1 MNAKSQQTLAAE
13 KKLRE
18 ILDEIFY
25 STSSL
30 THALV
35 KAFRNG
41 MPGENGTQAHEMIR
55 DAVRK
60 SQEAYTAAIAQPENK
75 VATRPEVNL

>member
-1 MNAKSQQTLAAE
+1 MKSQQTLAAE
-13 KKLRE
+13 KKLKE

-25 STSSL
+25 STTSL

-35 KAFRNG
+35 KAYRNG
-41 MPGENGTQAHEMIR
+41 MPPESGITAHEMVR

-60 SQEAYTAAIAQPENK
+60 SQEAYNAAIAQPENK
-75 VATRPEVNL
+75 VATRPEVSL